1 MIPPELAQ
9 KINELAERAK
19 LYGRKDIK
27 PRSAVRNGP
36 SLHKIIRTK
45 EQAERFMI
53 SLKAAENS

>member
-1 MIPPELAQ
+1 MIPPEVAQ

-19 LYGRKDIK
+19 RYGIK
-27 PRSAVRNGP
+27 NIKSRSAVRNGS

-45 EQAERFMI
+45 EQAERFMR